1 MTRVSPKNVNL
12 GKLLVS
18 LPKLVLYAIFLIFL
32 HNKVNRNFPIFLV
45 VNGGGATAYRNCYM
59 ANSDYCQSYAYSGVS
74 MKDFCVIMYIVV
86 MYMVF
91 CRRKALLVT
100 VPAIIAIPAIIVTVE
115 KRKEIHLL

>member
-18 LPKLVLYAIFLIFL
+18 LPKLVLYAIFLIVL
-32 HNKVNRNFPIFLV
+32 QNISNFPIFLV

-74 MKDFCVIMYIVV
+74 TMKDFCVIMYIVV

-91 CRRKALLVT
+91 FRRKALLVT

-115 KRKEIHLL
+115 KRK

>member
-1 MTRVSPKNVNL
+1 MSIL
-12 GKLLVS
+12 GNCLF
-18 LPKLVLYAIFLIFL
+18 LYQNWYFTQFFLYFYKIDDSI
-32 HNKVNRNFPIFLV
+32 FPIFLV

-91 CRRKALLVT
+91 FRRKALLVT

-115 KRKEIHLL
+115 KRK

>member
-18 LPKLVLYAIFLIFL
+18 LPKLVFYAIFLIFL
-32 HNKVNRNFPIFLV
+32 QNISNFPIFLV

-91 CRRKALLVT
+91 FRRKALLVT

-115 KRKEIHLL
+115 KRK